1 VDPVGEGLF
10 IDKGFLSII
19 TEAKMNRPLITSIAV
34 LATFFIAVS
43 GALAQQQYPTK
54 PIRVVAPFPPG
65 GTADFL
71 ARLLAEKLTQTW
83 GQQVVVD
90 NRSGAGGVIGTD
102 IVAKATSDG
111 YTLLM
116 SAIGHAANPALYQ
129 KLPYDTLR
137 DFAPVTL
144 IADVPLIIVANLKL
158 SAKSV
163 KELIALARSKPGYLN
178 FAAGGVGASSH
189 WAGELFRSAAKIEW
203 QTLQYKG
210 GGPALLAVLS
220 GESHLMFSPM
230 PSSISMIKAG
240 RLRAIAITSPK
251 RMSQIPGIPT
261 IAEAG
266 LPNYEFQGWYG
277 LLAPAGVPQM
287 VLAKLNRDFNEA
299 LVDTPTHAAMTAR
312 GASPLGG
319 SMKDFSQFLGR
330 EVKKYAA
337 VAKEAGIRAQ

>member
-1 VDPVGEGLF
+1 MHIKCTATVIALVSGS
-10 IDKGFLSII
+10 LSIH
-19 TEAKMNRPLITSIAV
+19 PAV
-34 LATFFIAVS
+34 AASATQA
-43 GALAQQQYPTK
+43 QYPVK

-71 ARLLAEKLTQTW
+71 ARLLADTLTKTW
-83 GQQVVVD
+83 GQPVIVD

-102 IVAKATSDG
+102 IVAKAARDG

-116 SAIGHAANPALYQ
+116 SAIGHAANPTLYK

-144 IADVPLIIVANLKL
+144 IADVPLFIVVNPKLNAN
-158 SAKSV
+158 SV
-163 KELIALARSKPGYLN
+163 QELIAMARAKPGQIN

-203 QTLQYKG
+203 QTVQYKG

-230 PSSISMIKAG
+230 PSSIGLVKAG
-240 RLRAIAITSPK
+240 RLKAIAVTSPK
-251 RMSQIPGIPT
+251 RVSLTPDVPT

-266 LPNYEFQGWYG
+266 LPSYEFQAWYA
-277 LLAPAGVPQM
+277 LLAPAGVPQPI
-287 VLAKLNRDFNEA
+287 LAKLNRDFNAA
-299 LVDTPTHAAMTAR
+299 LEDPATRKTMAAR
-312 GASPLGG
+312 GAEPLGG
-319 SMKDFSQFLGR
+319 SIDAFSQFLRR

-337 VAKEAGIRAQ
+337 VSAEAGIRAQ

>member
-1 VDPVGEGLF
+1 MRIKYIGTALVVGSLF
-10 IDKGFLSII
+10 L
-19 TEAKMNRPLITSIAV
+19 L
-34 LATFFIAVS
+34 
-43 GALAQQQYPTK
+43 GAGAARAAPPPQQYPTK
-54 PIRVVAPFPPG
+54 PIRIVAPFPPG

-71 ARLLAEKLTQTW
+71 ARVLAEKLTQTW

-90 NRSGAGGVIGTD
+90 NRSGAGGVIGSD
-102 IVAKATSDG
+102 IVAKATRDG

-116 SAIGHAANPALYQ
+116 SAIGHAANPTLYK

-137 DFAPVTL
+137 DFAPVVL
-144 IADVPLIIVANLKL
+144 IADVPLIVVVNPRLNVN
-158 SAKSV
+158 SV
-163 KELIALARSKPGYLN
+163 KELIALARAKPGQLN

-203 QTLQYKG
+203 NTVQYKG
-210 GGPALLAVLS
+210 GGPALLAVLG

-230 PSSISMIKAG
+230 PSSISLVKTG
-240 RLRAIAITSPK
+240 RLKGISITSPK
-251 RMSQIPGIPT
+251 RVSQTPDIPT

-277 LLAPAGVPQM
+277 LLAPAGVPQPI
-287 VLAKLNRDFNEA
+287 LAKLNRDFNAA
-299 LVDTPTHAAMTAR
+299 LEDPSARSAMTAR
-312 GASPLGG
+312 GAEPLGG
-319 SMKDFSQFLGR
+319 SMKEFSEFLRR